1 MNTRESRFCIQIA
14 SAHPKS
20 CTIRSMCRHSQ
31 IITRTK
37 IVEHS
42 DAFVQPVIW
51 AFTLF
56 LLSQP
61 VISSESL
68 YMRRH
73 ARSSPY
79 FVALSHALDP
89 VHYDGEQVNI
99 YHFGSRGDA
108 TRDELVEHPLSIMS
122 TIGYT
127 THRCSQSVLPGTR
140 KRGRTLVDSRW
151 RPWAV
156 QYHENC
162 SGQDTKL
169 RNDTNIHFG
178 RVAASWYHLS
188 SRAPCSTDQQQD
200 TVLST

>member
-1 MNTRESRFCIQIA
+1 MASAVPVCLMNTRESRFCIQLA
-14 SAHPKS
+14 SAHPKTCS
-20 CTIRSMCRHSQ
+20 IRSMCRHSQ

-56 LLSQP
+56 
-61 VISSESL
+61 
-68 YMRRH
+68 
-73 ARSSPY
+73 

-200 TVLST
+200 TVLSTMQ